1 MTDDRKYWSRMFIWA
16 SNSGGQR
23 IIRVLGDVY
32 LIFAMVNN
40 DNAFLI
46 SVFYR
51 LGIGYYYQ

>member
-40 DNAFLI
+40 DNAFLS